1 MKSGRGRGGGKHR
14 KFFPFSFFTKTIS
27 RVKTESNSLLG
38 PTVHPFPST
47 VLGRKSEGR
56 EEGVDGKGGRYIPIG
71 VVVQRLQYSLYGERL
86 LLFPSGCGLINIL
99 ERRSGFANSGFTT
112 HWTPDPVI

>member
-1 MKSGRGRGGGKHR
+1 MGGGGGGESTANSFH
-14 KFFPFSFFTKTIS
+14 FPFLPKQSPESKQ
-27 RVKTESNSLLG
+27 KSNSLLG